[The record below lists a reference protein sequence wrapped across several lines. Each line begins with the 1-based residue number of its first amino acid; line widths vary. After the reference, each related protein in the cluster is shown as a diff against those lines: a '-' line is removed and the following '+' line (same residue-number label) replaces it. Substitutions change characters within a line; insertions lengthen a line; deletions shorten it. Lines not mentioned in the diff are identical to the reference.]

1 MDEANGK
8 LMGAHGYCTQEM
20 VNLLLGGRAVS
31 NVFNDTV
38 TLDGAPGEK
47 STVLQGVSKRSDVG
61 LLSLF
66 EHYRSCQVIVYTQ
79 TWICSSFSTPIFFQ
93 FPFSA
98 HQFTV
103 ISKSSLFIAGGYVL
117 EDSAIPDLGCV

>member
-66 EHYRSCQVIVYTQ
+66 EHYRSCQVIVYTH
-79 TWICSSFSTPIFFQ
+79 TWICSSFSTPIFFS
-93 FPFSA
+93 FYSA
-98 HQFTV
+98 R
-103 ISKSSLFIAGGYVL
+103 ISLLSSHRVLFIAGGYVL

>member
-66 EHYRSCQVIVYTQ
+66 EHYKSCQVIEHTHMNMFKLFNP
-79 TWICSSFSTPIFFQ
+79 SF
-93 FPFSA
+93 FSVSIQRTSIYF
-98 HQFTV
+98 H
-103 ISKSSLFIAGGYVL
+103 INSSLFTAGGYVL
-117 EDSAIPDLGCV
+117 EDASIPNLGCM

>member
-66 EHYRSCQVIVYTQ
+66 EHYRSCQVIVYTH
-79 TWICSSFSTPIFFQ
+79 TWICSSFSTPIFFSVSIQ
-93 FPFSA
+93 RASIYCHLKEFS
-98 HQFTV
+98 V
-103 ISKSSLFIAGGYVL
+103 YCRWVRS
-117 EDSAIPDLGCV
+117 